1 MKEKNFQNKQL
12 STMTNLTLETYKQI
26 FDSNS
31 HSSGFDK
38 YESTEQL
45 LANLLSNPSKLQR
58 YLSHLVEQSLKIKKS
73 KFINNQYMDINFNGK
88 QKHVSVNQLLANLL
102 CKIGKSSAPSVITRK

>member
-38 YESTEQL
+38 YESTE
-45 LANLLSNPSKLQR
+45 
-58 YLSHLVEQSLKIKKS
+58 
-73 KFINNQYMDINFNGK
+73 
-88 QKHVSVNQLLANLL
+88 
-102 CKIGKSSAPSVITRK
+102 